1 MSKNIYIHLL
11 LIAITSLQFSS
22 CSNTTKSS
30 NTIETTSLE
39 RDWTII
45 NSSKT
50 DDKGDLISSTN
61 YELQEWQKAKVPA
74 TILANLVENGV
85 YTDIF
90 KDQNF
95 DKIDKE
101 QFKTSW
107 WYRKSFKINKSEKS
121 NYNLIFEG
129 INYRANIWLN
139 GKQIAKAS
147 DIESPYR
154 MFTFNVSAMFVE
166 GENVLAVEVFPPA
179 KDDLTIGFVDW
190 NPEPSD
196 RNMGIWRPV
205 LIVETGKVALK
216 NPVINSKVNLETLA
230 SAELTINSDIVNY
243 GNKDQKV
250 TINGSID
257 EIKFSKEIN
266 IIANSTTKVEF
277 NSKEFSQLIISNPK
291 LWWPNGLGDANLYN
305 LELTVSNANTISDNH
320 NIRFGIRDI
329 EEYVNEQGHKGWMV
343 NGKKVLIKGA
353 GWVDDILLN
362 DDDQKVIDQLE
373 YVKHMNLNTVRL
385 EGFWGKNKTLFDQ
398 CDELGLLVMIGWSC
412 QWEWQD
418 YCGREELDT
427 FMSVTTDH
435 DIEVQTQGYADQVTW
450 LRNHPSVFMWVFG
463 SDKLPITKLEK
474 KLNETITE
482 LDGTRPILSSCKAQI
497 SEITGPSRVKMEGP
511 YGYVTPNYWY
521 IDKQFGGAFGF
532 NTETGPGPQIPPL
545 ESLKKMLSEDKLW
558 PMGEDWKYH
567 LGRNEFHTLD
577 RYIKA
582 FDARYGKSN
591 SVEDFAR
598 VSQISNYEAI
608 RPMFE
613 AFAVN
618 KGEATGVIQW
628 MLNSAWPEMFW
639 QLYDY
644 YLMPTGAFYG
654 TMKSAQTVNIIYNY
668 GDKAIYLTN
677 EKFETQKSM
686 TSEIKV
692 FDINSKELLSKT
704 IKSDIAENSSSKI
717 FDIPNLKNLTTTYFV
732 HVSLKDSENNEVA
745 NQIYWLSTGVDTFDW
760 DKTTFVNSPNKDFGS
775 LRGLRT
781 MPKSDVNKK
790 VLYKDEGN
798 KTIVSVELKNNSDK
812 IAFFIEMQV
821 NNSEKN
827 ESILPVFWDDNY
839 VTLLPNETRTFTA
852 KIAKTGHDNLNV
864 KYN

>member
-1 MSKNIYIHLL
+1 MIKRFTFSIFYLTIFS
-11 LIAITSLQFSS
+11 LILSS
-22 CSNTTKSS
+22 CTSSTKTLSTKTT
-30 NTIETTSLE
+30 NLE
-39 RDWTII
+39 SDW
-45 NSSKT
+45 NLVQSSKVT
-50 DDKGDLISSTN
+50 SSGNEISSTGFAIAN
-61 YELQEWQKAKVPA
+61 WHKAKVPG
-74 TILANLVENGV
+74 TVLANLVEQGI

-101 QFKTSW
+101 QFLGSW
-107 WYRKSFKINKSEKS
+107 WYRKDFKISKSEIS
-121 NYNLIFEG
+121 NYNLVFEG

-139 GKQIAKAS
+139 GKQIAKAT

-154 MFTFNVSAMFVE
+154 MFTFNVTENLVE
-166 GENVLAVEVFPPA
+166 GNNTLAVEVFPPA

-196 RNMGIWRPV
+196 RNMGIWRPIK
-205 LIVETGKVALK
+205 IVETGKVA
-216 NPVINSKVNLETLA
+216 
-230 SAELTINSDIVNY
+230 IVNPQVITKLNTKTLKEASISISTELVNY
-243 GNKDQKV
+243 SDVEKV
-250 TINGSID
+250 VVVSGKIENIAFEKEVKLEPKS
-257 EIKFSKEIN
+257 SKI
-266 IIANSTTKVEF
+266 VEF
-277 NSKEFSQLIISNPK
+277 NSVSNPHLK
-291 LWWPNGLGDANLYN
+291 LGNPRLWWPNGLGEPNLYN
-305 LELTVSNANTISDNH
+305 LSLKVTDSEIISDKQD
-320 NIRFGIRDI
+320 IRFGIRDI
-329 EEYVNEQGHKGWMV
+329 EEYVNEQGHKGWKI
-343 NGKKVLIKGA
+343 NGKKILIKGA

-385 EGFWGKNKTLFDQ
+385 EGFWGKNKTLFNK

-418 YCGREELDT
+418 YCGRPELDT
-427 FMSVTTDH
+427 FMSITTDH
-435 DIEVQTQGYADQVTW
+435 DMEVQTQGYADQVTW

-463 SDKLPITKLEK
+463 SDKLPLTKLEGM
-474 KLNETITE
+474 LNKTITE
-482 LDGTRPILSSCKAQI
+482 LDGTRPILSSCKAQT
-497 SEITGPSRVKMEGP
+497 SELTGPSRVKMEGP

-532 NTETGPGPQIPPL
+532 NTETGPGPQIPPI
-545 ESLKKMLSEDKLW
+545 ESLRKMLSEENLW

-567 LGRNEFHTLD
+567 LGRNEFHSLD
-577 RYIKA
+577 RYMKA
-582 FDARYGKSN
+582 FNSRYGESN

-618 KGEATGVIQW
+618 KYEATGVIQW

-654 TMKSAQTVNIIYNY
+654 TMKSAQTVNMIYNY
-668 GDKAIYLTN
+668 GDKGIYVTN
-677 EKFETQKSM
+677 ELFEAQKGM
-686 TSEIKV
+686 TAEIKV
-692 FDINSKELLSKT
+692 FDINSKQLLSKT
-704 IKSDIAENSSSKI
+704 VKTDIAENSSAKI
-717 FDIPNLKNLTTTYFV
+717 FDIPNIKNISTTYFV
-732 HVSLKDSENNEVA
+732 HVNLKDVNNKEVV

-760 DKTTFVNSPNKDFGS
+760 DKTYFVNSPNKTFGS
-775 LRGLRT
+775 LKGLRT
-781 MPKSDVNKK
+781 MPKADVSNK
-790 VLYKDEGN
+790 VSYNDEGD
-798 KTIVSVELKNNSDK
+798 KTVVTVELKNNSNK

-821 NNSEKN
+821 NNKYKN

-839 VTLLPNETRTFTA
+839 VTLLPNETRVYTSKIKKTA
-852 KIAKTGHDNLNV
+852 HEKLEV
-864 KYN
+864 KFN

>member
-1 MSKNIYIHLL
+1 MINRFTSSIIYLSIFS
-11 LIAITSLQFSS
+11 LILNSCTSSS
-22 CSNTTKSS
+22 ESISIKTT
-30 NTIETTSLE
+30 NLE
-39 RDWTII
+39 SDW
-45 NSSKT
+45 NLEQSSKVT
-50 DDKGDLISSTN
+50 SSGDIISTGN
-61 YELQEWQKAKVPA
+61 FETKNWHNAKVPG
-74 TILANLVENGV
+74 TVLANLVEQGV

-101 QFKTSW
+101 QFTGSW
-107 WYRKSFKINKSEKS
+107 WYRKDFKISKSEFS
-121 NYNLIFEG
+121 NYNLVFEG

-139 GKQIAKAS
+139 GKLIAKAT

-154 MFTFNVSAMFVE
+154 MFTFNVTESLVE
-166 GENVLAVEVFPPA
+166 GSNILAVEVFPPA

-205 LIVETGKVALK
+205 KIIETGKIALS
-216 NPVINSKVNLETLA
+216 NTQIISKLNIKTLKKA
-230 SAELTINSDIVNY
+230 DITISTEVVNY
-243 GNKDQKV
+243 SDTKKTVVVSGRIEDVVFEREVVLNS
-250 TINGSID
+250 NS
-257 EIKFSKEIN
+257 SKLI
-266 IIANSTTKVEF
+266 EF
-277 NSKEFSQLIISNPK
+277 NSQDYPQLKIGNPR
-291 LWWPNGLGDANLYN
+291 LWWPNGLGEPNLYN
-305 LELTVSNANTISDNH
+305 LEMKVSDAENISDKED
-320 NIRFGIRDI
+320 IRFGIRDI
-329 EEYVNEQGHKGWMV
+329 EEYVNKQGHKGWKV

-362 DDDQKVIDQLE
+362 DDDQKVKDQLA

-427 FMSVTTDH
+427 FMSITTEH
-435 DIEVQTQGYADQVTW
+435 DMEVQTQGYADQVTW

-463 SDKLPITKLEK
+463 SDKLPLTKLEGM
-474 KLNETITE
+474 LNKTITE
-482 LDGTRPILSSCKAQI
+482 LDGTRPILSSCKDQT
-497 SEITGPSRVKMEGP
+497 SELTGPSRVKMEGP

-532 NTETGPGPQIPPL
+532 NTETGPGPQIPPI
-545 ESLKKMLSEDKLW
+545 ESLRKMLSEENLW

-567 LGRNEFHTLD
+567 LGRNEFHSLD
-577 RYIKA
+577 RYMRA

-598 VSQISNYEAI
+598 VSQMSNYEAI

-618 KGEATGVIQW
+618 KFEATGVIQW

-654 TMKSAQTVNIIYNY
+654 TMKSAQTVNMIYNY
-668 GDKAIYLTN
+668 GDHGIYVTN
-677 EKFETQKSM
+677 ELFEVQKGM
-686 TSEIKV
+686 TAVIKV
-692 FDINSKELLSKT
+692 FDINSKELLSKV
-704 IKSDIAENSSSKI
+704 IKTDIAENTSSKI
-717 FDIPNLKNLTTTYFV
+717 FEIPNLKNITTTYFI
-732 HVSLKDSENNEVA
+732 HVSLKDANNKEIA
-745 NQIYWLSTGVDTFDW
+745 NQIYWLTTGKETFDW
-760 DKTTFVNSPNKDFGS
+760 DKTYFVNTPNKTFGS
-775 LRGLRT
+775 LKGLRT
-781 MPKSDVNKK
+781 MPKADVENSIS
-790 VLYKDEGN
+790 YKDEGDQ
-798 KTIVSVELKNNSDK
+798 TVVTVELKNKSNK
-812 IAFFIEMQV
+812 IAFFIEMQI
-821 NNSEKN
+821 NNKDKN
-827 ESILPVFWDDNY
+827 ESILPVFWNDNY
-839 VTLLPNETRTFTA
+839 VSLLPNETRVFTA
-852 KIAKTGHDNLNV
+852 KIAKTDHTKLEV
-864 KYN
+864 KFN